1 MILVQTKYSTS
12 LKHIF
17 TFLNHHVGQSL
28 KFSAFEFGMCML
40 MCNSDVHCA
49 IHKSIEMDRENKKAL
64 WSDT

>member
-12 LKHIF
+12 LKHI
-17 TFLNHHVGQSL
+17 GQSL